1 MHLMTPPRSRP
12 SSPDDSSAELRG
24 WFTGRLPDDWF
35 DATPEVVVDREEVTV
50 VGTLSDPADPAT
62 PDVEQ
67 VAARRG
73 RAAAFREETR
83 SHRIAIAQEVEHRFG
98 RSVAWGVDVGGERVL
113 FTRLAVPVMTRLR
126 QPERQV
132 LDVLVGAGVARSRAD
147 ALAWCVR
154 LVGRNADEWLADLR
168 QALDEVDRVRA
179 AGPQAREG

>member
-1 MHLMTPPRSRP
+1 MTRP
-12 SSPDDSSAELRG
+12 KPADPASEGLTDELRG
-24 WFTGRLPDDWF
+24 WFTGRLPEAWF
-35 DATPEVVVDREEVTV
+35 ETTPEVVVDREEATV
-50 VGTLSDPADPAT
+50 IGRLADPADPAT
-62 PDVEQ
+62 SEAEQ
-67 VAARRG
+67 AAARRG

-83 SHRIAIAQEVEHRFG
+83 DQRIAMAREVEHRFG
-98 RSVAWGVDVGGERVL
+98 RSVAWGVEVGDERLV

-168 QALDEVDRVRA
+168 QALDEVERVRA
-179 AGPQAREG
+179 SGPEPRSG